1 MEKVMPSFEFEPL
14 VLSPELEISNEEED
28 IGNIDGVGQLNT
40 KTTKEGTKR
49 PQRREGPKRV
59 DVGKTNTS
67 K

>member
-49 PQRREGPKRV
+49 P
-59 DVGKTNTS
+59 
-67 K
+67 